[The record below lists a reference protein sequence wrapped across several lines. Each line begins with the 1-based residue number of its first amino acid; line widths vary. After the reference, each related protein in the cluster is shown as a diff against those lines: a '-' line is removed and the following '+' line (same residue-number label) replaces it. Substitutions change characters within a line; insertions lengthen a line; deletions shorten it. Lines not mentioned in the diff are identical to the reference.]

1 MDLFSEIPEHHIT
14 VISTDGEA
22 IYYKNAFLNQEAQD
36 YFDALFHNIEWK
48 NDEINL
54 FGKNIITNRKVAWYG
69 DPGLTYT
76 YSKITKEALLWTN
89 ELLVIKNKIENIT
102 GEKFNSCLLNLYH
115 NGNEG
120 MGWHTDNEKELK
132 ENGAIASVS
141 FGANRKFSFKHKT
154 TKENVSLILEN
165 GSILVMKGTLQKH
178 WLHCLPKSKKVTTA
192 RINLTFRQIK

>member
-1 MDLFSEIPEHHIT
+1 MDLFSEIPEHQIT

-22 IYYKNAFLNQEAQD
+22 IYYGKSFLNQEAED

-48 NDEINL
+48 NEEINL

-165 GSILVMKGTLQKH
+165 GSVLVMKGTIQKH
-178 WLHCLPKSKKVTTA
+178 WLHCLPKSKKATTA

>member
-22 IYYKNAFLNQEAQD
+22 IYYGKSFSNQEAQE

-48 NDEINL
+48 YDEVNL

-76 YSKITKEALLWTN
+76 YSNITKEALLWTN

-102 GEKFNSCLLNLYH
+102 GEKFNSCLLNLYQ

-120 MGWHTDNEKELK
+120 MGWHTDNEKELE

-165 GSILVMKGTLQKH
+165 GSVLIMKGTIQKH